1 MAKKGG
7 INNIATNG
15 GILGSGVFG
24 HFGSIVKCD
33 AQDDSMFCTLSK
45 MVSIIMMLMF
55 LAFVVYLIYWFY
67 NSFVSTS
74 AIGRRKSRR

>member
-1 MAKKGG
+1 MARKGG
-7 INNIATNG
+7 INNIVNNG

-33 AQDDSMFCTLSK
+33 AQDESMFCTLSK

-67 NSFVSTS
+67 TSFMSTS
-74 AIGRRKSRR
+74 AVRRKS

>member
-1 MAKKGG
+1 MAKKNG
-7 INNIATNG
+7 INNIANNG

-45 MVSIIMMLMF
+45 IVSTIMMFMF

-67 NSFVSTS
+67 TSFISTS
-74 AIGRRKSRR
+74 AVRRKS